1 MKETFEA
8 FVRVLDLTFKVQ
20 ILSKNV
26 PISAAQRIHVS
37 SMCKSVLDELGGFS
51 VEERGLINI
60 KVSVRILF

>member
-1 MKETFEA
+1 MF
-8 FVRVLDLTFKVQ
+8 
-20 ILSKNV
+20 